1 MTKIPSNLITE
12 FATLTDRMEQAIR
25 DDERGKVLREINE
38 RQQAAAQ
45 RFLAAIFADRNG
57 EKTVGQRGKDRR
69 GFRPNSSL
77 GRVYRCLAIRKHG
90 INKKTLV
97 RETGMSDKAVE
108 VAIYK
113 LRKQGYKIDCT
124 RIGYQRPKYRLA
136 S

>member
-1 MTKIPSNLITE
+1 MTKIPTNLITE

-25 DDERGKVLREINE
+25 DDERGQVLREINE

-69 GFRPNSSL
+69 GFRPNSAL
-77 GRVYRCLAIRKHG
+77 ARVYRCLASRKHG
-90 INKKTLV
+90 INIRTIS
-97 RETGMSDKAVE
+97 RECGMTEKAVRNA
-108 VAIYK
+108 VFR
-113 LRKQGYKIDCT
+113 LRQGGYSIACD
-124 RIGYQRPKYRLA
+124 RVGYQRPKYRLA

>member
-1 MTKIPSNLITE
+1 MAKLPTNLITE

-45 RFLAAIFADRNG
+45 RFLAAIFEDRNG

-77 GRVYRCLAIRKHG
+77 GRVYRCLACRNHG

-97 RETGMSDKAVE
+97 RETGMTDKAVE

-113 LRKQGYKIDCT
+113 LRKQGYKIECN